1 MQSVIETPTF
11 LADADQ
17 AGLSD
22 EERIEII
29 ELIARNPLTG
39 VLMPGTGGARKVR
52 VAGRGK
58 GKSGGYRIITYYA
71 AADVPILLLAVV
83 SKGDRADLSK
93 AEQNA
98 LKTRLSRFAETY
110 RDGVQQRLAAMR
122 RTQ

>member
-11 LADADQ
+11 LADAEH

-22 EERIEII
+22 EERIAII
-29 ELIARNPLTG
+29 DLIARNPTAG
-39 VLMPGTGGARKVR
+39 VLMPGTGGARKLR

-58 GKSGGYRIITYYA
+58 GKSGGYRIISYYA

-110 RDGVQQRLAAMR
+110 REGVQRRLAATRSM
-122 RTQ
+122 Q